1 MSGESGIRRAII
13 STLYGNWLTTAIR
26 ICMGAM
32 LLSSGVMKILSPSSF
47 GLLVARY
54 EVLPELLVPY
64 AAVAVPALEAL
75 LGLLLIVGLRARAA
89 AFVSMLLM
97 AAFIA
102 VIAVNVARGRSFE
115 CGCFGFERLGIG
127 LAETVSPWLIVRD
140 ALFLACFAL
149 LFRARRHPGSIES
162 VIEKNRL
169 KNLEKT
175 KYE

>member
-1 MSGESGIRRAII
+1 MNSESGIRRAII
-13 STLYGNWLTTAIR
+13 STLYGNWFTAVIR
-26 ICMGAM
+26 IGMGAM
-32 LLSSGVMKILSPSSF
+32 LLVSGFLKMMVPDSF
-47 GLLVARY
+47 GRLVAMY
-54 EVLPELLVPY
+54 DVFPDLLVPY
-64 AAVAVPALEAL
+64 AAVTVPALEAL

-115 CGCFGFERLGIG
+115 CGCFGLDRLGIG
-127 LAETVSPWLIVRD
+127 LSETVSPWLILRD

-162 VIEKNRL
+162 FIEKIRL